1 MGVPPK
7 VQPMLVAFNYRKYW
21 VTLPTHLPMLHLLL
35 RQSRHVSSGATS
47 WHLQPW
53 QKQAHYQIIY
63 NIIISDRTT
72 HLSCFRLS
80 SSEFMQI
87 FGSKIQDFS
96 LTFFPKHQ
104 FLFPDWRLSNRW
116 SIEILKNAKN
126 QASFMMHCKCTV
138 TMVQLWNFSFWD
150 WMS

>member
-1 MGVPPK
+1 M
-7 VQPMLVAFNYRKYW
+7 
-21 VTLPTHLPMLHLLL
+21 PTHLPMLHLLL

-96 LTFFPKHQ
+96 QTFFPKHQ
-104 FLFPDWRLSNRW
+104 FIFPDWRWSNRW
-116 SIEILKNAKN
+116 SIEILKNAETKLL
-126 QASFMMHCKCTV
+126 SWCTAN
-138 TMVQLWNFSFWD
+138 VQQPWCNCETTYSVIECLSYRRD
-150 WMS
+150 WIDHRRKKWTY